1 MGTPLYYAPPVTDE
15 FQGEKSMRRLIA
27 LVVVAMVAASCAQ
40 TVNVEQEKTAL
51 MAVDT
56 EWSKTTTDPDKFL
69 SFLAPDATLALS
81 GAPAMKGEKVI
92 RAAFTPMMKSP
103 GFALSW
109 KTERADVAAS
119 GDLGYTIVSY
129 TLKTT
134 NANGVPVT
142 ETGKGQ
148 TTWKKINGAWKVIED
163 TATPDAPGAVLS
175 PPVIVPAAAVKWM
188 DAPPFLQA
196 GAKLAVI
203 SGDPSKPEPFT
214 IRLQMPDGYKIAPHT
229 HPTDEHVTV
238 LSGVFRA
245 AMGTAWDDKALGDF
259 APGSYAN
266 MAAAMAHYAQAKGV
280 TVVQVHGVGP
290 FVVNY
295 VNPADDPS
303 KK

>member
-1 MGTPLYYAPPVTDE
+1 MSRIIT
-15 FQGEKSMRRLIA
+15 F
-27 LVVVAMVAASCAQ
+27 VVVALVAASCSP
-40 TVNVEQEKTAL
+40 TVNVEQEKAAL
-51 MAVDT
+51 MAADT
-56 EWSKTTTDPDKFL
+56 DWSKSTADADKFL

-81 GAPAMKGEKVI
+81 GAPALKGEKAI
-92 RAAFTPMMKSP
+92 RAAVVPMMRAP

-109 KTERADVAAS
+109 KTERAEVAAS
-119 GDLGYTIVSY
+119 GDLGYTISSY

-163 TATPDAPGAVLS
+163 TATANAPAAVLS

-188 DAPPFLQA
+188 DAPPFLQK

-203 SGDPSKPEPFT
+203 SGDPGKPEPFT

-245 AMGTAWDDKALGDF
+245 AMGTTWDDKALGDF

-266 MAAAMAHYAQAKGV
+266 MATGMAHYAAAKGA

-290 FVVNY
+290 FVLTY

>member
-1 MGTPLYYAPPVTDE
+1 
-15 FQGEKSMRRLIA
+15 MRRVLTFA
-27 LVVVAMVAASCAQ
+27 VVALLAASCAR

-56 EWSKTTTDPDKFL
+56 EWSKSTTDADKFL
-69 SFLAPDATLALS
+69 SFLAPDATVALS
-81 GAPAMKGEKVI
+81 GAPAMKGEQVI
-92 RAAFTPMMKSP
+92 RPAFAGMMSSP
-103 GFALSW
+103 GFALTW

-119 GDLGYTIVSY
+119 GDLGYTISSY

-163 TATPDAPGAVLS
+163 TATSDAPGAVLS
-175 PPVIVPAAAVKWM
+175 PPVAVPAAAVKWM
-188 DAPPFLQA
+188 DAPPFLEK

-203 SGDPSKPEPFT
+203 SGDPGKPEPFT

-245 AMGTAWDDKALGDF
+245 AMGTTWDDKALGDF

-266 MAAAMAHYAQAKGV
+266 MATGMAHYALAKGA

-295 VNPADDPS
+295 VNAADDPS